1 MSLLVAT
8 EGTLVMLTGAPSSV
22 LQGEGV
28 QQLREALK
36 ILAERVLI
44 LEHMIGV
51 HGEGVSPHSSSLL
64 AAILR
69 LNSPMAHSA
78 RLKPPPPTPWL

>member
-51 HGEGVSPHSSSLL
+51 HGKGVSPLLPPCSHSQAELPHGSLCP
-64 AAILR
+64 AQIP
-69 LNSPMAHSA
+69 SP
-78 RLKPPPPTPWL
+78 LP

>member
-1 MSLLVAT
+1 MPPIALHATFGWIWIDVRSL
-8 EGTLVMLTGAPSSV
+8 PW

-44 LEHMIGV
+44 LEHMIGI
-51 HGEGVSPHSSSLL
+51 HGNGDVLL
-64 AAILR
+64 IQAPAAIYQVSISLV
-69 LNSPMAHSA
+69 S
-78 RLKPPPPTPWL
+78 

>member
-1 MSLLVAT
+1 M
-8 EGTLVMLTGAPSSV
+8 
-22 LQGEGV
+22 

-51 HGEGVSPHSSSLL
+51 HGEEKLDYAKEGLL
-64 AAILR
+64 TFCKKKNKKKTEEEKSYRSRGI
-69 LNSPMAHSA
+69 N
-78 RLKPPPPTPWL
+78 